1 VQLIL
6 DFQRDESRNVGQQ
19 AVRKDKGSRQH
30 IRWMVAHLHVSSRII
45 LFLEFTHFKIHSPM
59 VLTSWIERASTCCA
73 FAPALHVL
81 FHRQNMFTV
90 PTQYCSFVSAIPRP
104 HIRFVRLAC
113 VVAADASVEFVAA
126 KMFDGNDVER
136 RMPMHTLRKR
146 RDRDTVDCGDD
157 WRRGGLDVGHVVWCM
172 REAGLKSR

>member
-1 VQLIL
+1 
-6 DFQRDESRNVGQQ
+6 
-19 AVRKDKGSRQH
+19 
-30 IRWMVAHLHVSSRII
+30 
-45 LFLEFTHFKIHSPM
+45 M

-90 PTQYCSFVSAIPRP
+90 PTQYRSFVSAIPRP
-104 HIRFVRLAC
+104 HIKFVRLAC

-126 KMFDGNDVER
+126 EMFDGNDVER